1 MKSPFSYGFSY
12 DFSLGATTYSYRFS
26 PFFYSQISRDAM
38 GRLSCLSVFGRKYQL
53 FLSMAMQQGLW
64 GVYEWFMVIDT
75 VKARVYIS
83 YKYE

>member
-1 MKSPFSYGFSY
+1 MVFPMIFPWGPPHIAI
-12 DFSLGATTYSYRFS
+12 DFHS
-26 PFFYSQISRDAM
+26 FFYSQISRDAM